1 MNNYTKNKKTNLQL
15 CFIAIGC
22 AVNFALFFI
31 KLYIGLS
38 TNSIAVYADSLNNGL
53 DTVSCTTAFAGIALL
68 TKKTSPRYPYGFGR
82 AQDLTDFFMSVSV
95 IVTGFYFGYIS
106 LERLM
111 YPVPVWFSVRYAVI
125 IGVTAAVKA
134 LLGVFFRIAHKRVKS
149 GTLKAMSFDSFLD
162 FFITVSTLI
171 SMTLSDKA
179 GFSLDGVI
187 GIVIAVIMTVQGFR
201 LLKDVCGVLLGR
213 RDEGRCEAARK
224 IIDGEGLT
232 ASRVECHLY
241 GEKSVFTA
249 DILPDADFAEKS
261 VNIKKKIKKEM
272 QAEIYFRLGS
282 EIDE

>member
-53 DTVSCTTAFAGIALL
+53 DTVSCTAAFAGIALL

-82 AQDLTDFFMSVSV
+82 AQDLTDFFISVSV